1 MNDSGYNFANLST
14 RKGFNKNVR
23 HIKNTIQI
31 LDLCEN
37 STNIA
42 DEINQ
47 LILKK
52 TFDSNEISAVA
63 RMLLADRW
71 NYSVLSRNLSA
82 VPVKIA
88 EITAE
93 FARWRAV
100 DITLVY
106 HDPDIG
112 SIIINPKS
120 PEHSDILS
128 HLRKNELL
136 VIYCGFLGDGAK
148 NTPAFRAMS
157 DMACEKC
164 LDIIE
169 NRKVT
174 APPELLKG
182 PFKAP
187 APQKAVAVREGA
199 SQGTLKASGT
209 GKGRASAAKGR
220 PAAAKTA
227 GRKPSASGGSFAFAK
242 DAPGVSSAA
251 AVERPAAAAS
261 SETASLR
268 RMTPLVSVPVTN
280 ELFHNGNVEAWK
292 RIIDSYTW
300 KYPHLQIF
308 VYYDGERIT
317 DINTLFKWGKVK
329 HGSSIQ
335 FAVAGENPQDVAKL
349 RRYFVQGASPRFE
362 AFLQGAP
369 GTIMKLF

>member
-1 MNDSGYNFANLST
+1 MNDSGYAFANLST
-14 RKGFNKNVR
+14 RKGFNKNVG

-37 STNIA
+37 SANIA

-52 TFDSNEISAVA
+52 GFDSNEISAAA

-71 NYSVLSRNLSA
+71 NYSVISRNLSA
-82 VPVKIA
+82 IPSKIA

-93 FARWRAV
+93 LAGWTAV

-112 SIIINPKS
+112 SIIINPKN
-120 PEHSDILS
+120 PEHSDILALMRR
-128 HLRKNELL
+128 HELL

-148 NTPAFRAMS
+148 NTPAFRVLS
-157 DMACEKC
+157 DKACEKC
-164 LDIIE
+164 LDLIE

-187 APQKAVAVREGA
+187 APQKAVVVHKPA
-199 SQGTLKASGT
+199 SKSAASK
-209 GKGRASAAKGR
+209 KGRASVGTSFAVTKDTARG
-220 PAAAKTA
+220 ASSAVTEKTA
-227 GRKPSASGGSFAFAK
+227 AVPE
-242 DAPGVSSAA
+242 SAA
-251 AVERPAAAAS
+251 GG
-261 SETASLR
+261 TASLR

-300 KYPHLQIF
+300 KYPDLQIF

-335 FAVAGENPQDVAKL
+335 FAVAGENPQDVSKL
-349 RRYFVQGASPRFE
+349 RRYFAQGASPRFE
-362 AFLQGAP
+362 SFLHGAP